1 MNKLAYIFLA
11 VVFAACGNKQNE
23 TADTAEASAQ
33 EVLTLTPLQAKQA
46 NVTVGSL
53 VKESINTTL
62 KLNGKIDVPPQNMI
76 SVSAPLGGY
85 LKSTHLLPGAHVA
98 KGEVIA
104 YLEDQLYVQLQ
115 QEYLV
120 TKNALNVSQK
130 EYERQKTLNENKAT
144 SDKVFQQT
152 EAEYQNLRI
161 QLKSLSEKLKLIG
174 IQPESLN
181 ENSLS
186 RVVPLKS
193 PIDGYVSK
201 VNVNIGKYVS
211 PAEVMFELVNPTDI
225 HLALTVFEKDVN
237 HLFIGQKLVAYTNNN
252 PEKKYP
258 CDIILIGKDFGA
270 DRSVVVHCHFDS
282 YDKSLIPGMFL
293 QAEVNVKSH
302 EAMVVPH
309 DAVVHYEGKN
319 YVFVQ
324 QAANTYNMVEVNVG
338 VTNQTF
344 SEIMNAEELVNK
356 KIVTANAY
364 TLLMALKNTEE

>member
-33 EVLTLTPLQAKQA
+33 EVLALTPLQAKQA

-344 SEIMNAEELVNK
+344 SEIMNAEELENK

>member
-33 EVLTLTPLQAKQA
+33 EVLTLTPEQAKQA

-115 QEYLV
+115 QDYLV

-258 CDIILIGKDFGA
+258 CDVILIGKDFGA

-302 EAMVVPH
+302 EAMVLPN

-324 QAANTYNMVEVNVG
+324 QAANTYNMAEVNVG